1 MFTFELETILR
12 LGEIESS
19 LFLWVVICIHYS
31 CVFYTSLKTQYCCIC
46 PMVRNL
52 TLYTAPNWSIRKI
65 HAIFFHI
72 LKIKYWKNTF
82 EKNKIKMKIKT
93 RKNWKTKKKLNNK
106 MHKLNTKTSWI
117 CSMISPYK
125 NYNSKIIGCAFNC
138 AEYVVMEKK
147 ESYNIFVWTI
157 IIVCLCSSNIDCF
170 CFSFWIL
177 CLFRI
182 LWRGTHQLF
191 KGSLILAFVYFE
203 HIVYKS

>member
-1 MFTFELETILR
+1 
-12 LGEIESS
+12 
-19 LFLWVVICIHYS
+19 
-31 CVFYTSLKTQYCCIC
+31 
-46 PMVRNL
+46 
-52 TLYTAPNWSIRKI
+52 
-65 HAIFFHI
+65 
-72 LKIKYWKNTF
+72 
-82 EKNKIKMKIKT
+82 
-93 RKNWKTKKKLNNK
+93 

-125 NYNSKIIGCAFNC
+125 NHNSKIIGCAFNC

-203 HIVYKS
+203 HIVYVSWCVCFFFHSQFAVYLLGCIQFRTRICNM

>member
-1 MFTFELETILR
+1 
-12 LGEIESS
+12 
-19 LFLWVVICIHYS
+19 
-31 CVFYTSLKTQYCCIC
+31 
-46 PMVRNL
+46 
-52 TLYTAPNWSIRKI
+52 
-65 HAIFFHI
+65 
-72 LKIKYWKNTF
+72 
-82 EKNKIKMKIKT
+82 
-93 RKNWKTKKKLNNK
+93 

-203 HIVYKS
+203 HISYTYHSVCVFFSLTICCLFIGLYTVSHTHM